1 MPNAIVR
8 ERRGASV
15 AESKPTSAWVD
26 RELTD
31 CEFKDERLAKRFRSL
46 LEQLSS
52 SPGDSIPLVCQD
64 WANTKAAYRFFDND
78 RVNEAD
84 ILGGHF
90 QATRERAAATS
101 GPILV
106 MHDTTEFTYKREDID
121 AVGKTRINIAG
132 GRPDGRPRYYAA
144 CGILMHS
151 SLAVTSEGLP
161 LGLTAIKFWSRKKFK
176 GTDALKKRINPT
188 RVPIE
193 EKESIRWLNN
203 LKQSTT
209 LLGDAARCVHIGDR
223 ESDIYELFCTAQD
236 AGTRFLLRT
245 CVDRLAGDGEHTIA
259 TEMAEVDCKG
269 LHRVEVRDRHG
280 KISEAVLELKFRR
293 VRILPPI
300 GKQSR
305 YPALELTVLHA
316 TERGKVRGRDPIEW
330 KLITNLP
337 VTSRAEAIEKLQ
349 WYALRWKI
357 ETFHK
362 ILKSGCQAEQS
373 KLRTA
378 ERLVN
383 LLAMFCILSWRIFWL
398 TMLNRATRTAKAGIA
413 FTPLEIDILKRLAP
427 DRPHSVEARARAP
440 SLQSCL
446 TQLARLGG
454 YLNRA
459 SDPPPGNMVMWRG
472 MSRLTDI
479 EIGFQMAAHD
489 VGK

>member
-1 MPNAIVR
+1 MDSNRQWVER
-8 ERRGASV
+8 EA
-15 AESKPTSAWVD
+15 VD
-26 RELTD
+26 
-31 CEFKDERLAKRFRSL
+31 CQFKDERLGKRFRSL
-46 LEQLSS
+46 LAQLSS

-78 RVNEAD
+78 RVSEAQ

-90 QATRERAAATS
+90 QATRDRVSATD

-106 MHDTTEFTYKREDID
+106 MHDTTEFTYKREDIE

-132 GRPDGRPRYYAA
+132 AYRDGLPRYITA

-151 SLAVTSEGLP
+151 SLVVTPEGLP
-161 LGLTAIKFWSRKKFK
+161 LGLSAIKFWSRKKFK
-176 GTDALKKRINPT
+176 GANALKKIINPT

-193 EKESIRWLNN
+193 QKESIRWLDN
-203 LKQSTT
+203 LKQSTA

-223 ESDIYELFCTAQD
+223 ESDIYELFCAAQEI
-236 AGTRFLLRT
+236 GTKFLLRT

-269 LHRVEVRDRHG
+269 LHRIEVRDRHG
-280 KISEAVLELKFRR
+280 NISEAVLELKFRR
-293 VRILPPI
+293 ILVQPPLY
-300 GKQSR
+300 KQRR
-305 YPALELTVLHA
+305 YPPLELTVLHA
-316 TERGKVRGRDPIEW
+316 TERGTPSGRDPIDW

-337 VTSRAEAIEKLQ
+337 VTSRALAIEKLQ
-349 WYALRWKI
+349 WYALRWRI
-357 ETFHK
+357 EVFHK
-362 ILKSGCQAEQS
+362 ILKSGCRAEHS

-383 LLAMFCILSWRIFWL
+383 LLATFCILSWRIFWL
-398 TMLNRATRTAKAGIA
+398 TMLNRSTKKASATVA
-413 FTPLEIDILKRLAP
+413 FTPLEIDLLNRLAP
-427 DRPHSVEARARAP
+427 ERKQSPAARSP
-440 SLQSCL
+440 TLQGCL

-459 SDPPPGNMVMWRG
+459 SDPPPGNTVIWRG

-479 EIGFQMAAHD
+479 EIGFLMGAGN
-489 VGK
+489 VGN

>member
-1 MPNAIVR
+1 MPNERVQ
-8 ERRGASV
+8 ERRRLLV
-15 AESKPTSAWVD
+15 AEAKPSGGWVD
-26 RELTD
+26 RELAE
-31 CEFKDERLAKRFRSL
+31 CEFKDERLGKRFRSL
-46 LEQLSS
+46 LAQLSS

-78 RVNEAD
+78 RVSEAE

-90 QATRERAAATS
+90 QATRDRAAATD

-106 MHDTTEFTYKREDID
+106 MHDTTEFTYKREDVD
-121 AVGKTRINIAG
+121 AVGKTRIHIAG
-132 GRPDGRPRYYAA
+132 AYRDGMPRYITA

-151 SLAVTSEGLP
+151 SLAVTPEGLP

-176 GTDALKKRINPT
+176 STNALTRKINPT
-188 RVPIE
+188 RIPIE
-193 EKESIRWLNN
+193 EKESIRWLDN
-203 LKQSTT
+203 LQRSTS
-209 LLGDAARCVHIGDR
+209 LLGDASRCVHIGDR

-236 AGTRFLLRT
+236 VGTKFLLRT
-245 CVDRLAGDGEHTIA
+245 CVDRLAGDGGHTIA
-259 TEMAEVDCKG
+259 TEMAEIDCKG

-280 KISEAVLELKFRR
+280 CVSEAVHELKFRR
-293 VRILPPI
+293 ILVQPPLY
-300 GKQSR
+300 KQRR

-316 TERGKVRGRDPIEW
+316 TERGKPRGRDPIDW

-337 VTSRAEAIEKLQ
+337 VTSRAEAIQKLQ

-398 TMLNRATRTAKAGIA
+398 TMLNRDTRKPKASLA
-413 FTPLEIDILKRLAP
+413 FTPLEIDILRRLAP
-427 DRPHSVEARARAP
+427 DRQHSAATKAP

-459 SDPPPGNMVMWRG
+459 CDPPPGNMVMWRG

-479 EIGFQMAAHD
+479 EIGFQMAAQD
-489 VGK
+489 VGN

>member
-1 MPNAIVR
+1 MPNDTVR
-8 ERRGASV
+8 RRRQSLIAGAKLHDS
-15 AESKPTSAWVD
+15 WVG
-26 RELTD
+26 RELAD
-31 CEFKDERLAKRFRSL
+31 CEFKDERLGKRFRSL

-78 RVNEAD
+78 RVSEAE

-90 QATRERAAATS
+90 HATRDRAAATD

-132 GRPDGRPRYYAA
+132 ARPDGRPRYYTG

-176 GTDALKKRINPT
+176 GADALKKKINPT

-193 EKESIRWLNN
+193 KKESIRWLDN
-203 LKQSTT
+203 LKQSTS
-209 LLGDAARCVHIGDR
+209 LLGEAARCVHIGDR
-223 ESDIYELFCTAQD
+223 ESDIYELFCMAKD
-236 AGTRFLLRT
+236 ASTQFLLRT

-259 TEMAEVDCKG
+259 TEMAQVDCKG

-280 KISEAVLELKFRR
+280 AVSEAVLELKFRR
-293 VRILPPI
+293 ILVQPPLY
-300 GKQSR
+300 KQRR

-316 TERGKVRGRDPIEW
+316 TERGKPRGRDRIDW

-337 VTSRAEAIEKLQ
+337 VTSRAQAIEKLQ

-357 ETFHK
+357 EVFHK

-383 LLAMFCILSWRIFWL
+383 LLATFCILSWRIFWL
-398 TMLNRATRTAKAGIA
+398 TMINRSTQRAKAALA
-413 FTPLEIDILKRLAP
+413 FTPLEIDILNRLAP
-427 DRPHSVEARARAP
+427 ENPSGSARSP
-440 SLQSCL
+440 TLKSCL

-454 YLNRA
+454 YLDRA
-459 SDPPPGNMVMWRG
+459 GDGPPGNIVIWRG

-479 EIGFQMAAHD
+479 EIGFMMATEN
-489 VGK
+489 VGN